1 MFSRGGGGYMYM
13 VGRVTVCEV
22 SMFGWLFAWL
32 AFFWWALEFFLS
44 FFLVRTVRYLLYKLS
59 NWLSS
64 VLIKFRFS

>member
-1 MFSRGGGGYMYM
+1 MRFRCSGGCLLGLLFSGGL
-13 VGRVTVCEV
+13 
-22 SMFGWLFAWL
+22 WN
-32 AFFWWALEFFLS
+32 FFYL